1 MSTWAP
7 VDESRIDYLQ
17 LLSSPISTPD
27 SRKRE
32 RDRVKND
39 SSQPVLPVEHPW
51 GTTRFSYN
59 RNHDQWVAE
68 VP

>member
-17 LLSSPISTPD
+17 LLSSPVSTPD

-39 SSQPVLPVEHPW
+39 LSEPALPVAHPG
-51 GTTRFSYN
+51 GTTRFKY
-59 RNHDQWVAE
+59 NHDHGQWLAE
-68 VP
+68 VT